1 MMTSTAT
8 ATAITTTT
16 PPLFSSSSTTTTTI
30 AATTNHSHQQTGQE
44 TSRETIVVS
53 PTLSE
58 TKSRKSH
65 PLQSAHLRA
74 MKHNDQQHNKEENSK
89 NSDYQL
95 LMERRKDV
103 IRSSWRAVQ
112 FGLDVKATEIF
123 YNKLFEEHPQVRSI
137 FPNDMSAQYQKL
149 YSAVSMV
156 VRVLDEPEE
165 LLPVLKDLG
174 IRHARYGATRDYY
187 EAVTECFLWT
197 LNSYIVSKMPN
208 NNALRW
214 IFGVVDAWEWAL
226 TFIGITMADAAEEE
240 IARIRDDE
248 EARKA
253 MEEALRISGSA
264 DDGDDDDGNE

>member
-8 ATAITTTT
+8 ATATTT
-16 PPLFSSSSTTTTTI
+16 PPLFSSPSTTTTTT
-30 AATTNHSHQQTGQE
+30 ATTNHTHPQTGQE
-44 TSRETIVVS
+44 TSREKIVIS
-53 PTLSE
+53 PTTLSE
-58 TKSRKSH
+58 TKSRKTH
-65 PLQSAHLRA
+65 PLLSAQLRA
-74 MKHNDQQHNKEENSK
+74 MKHNDQQHNKEANSQ
-89 NSDYQL
+89 NSDYKL
-95 LMERRKDV
+95 LLERRKDV
-103 IRSSWRAVQ
+103 IRSSWRAIQ

-214 IFGVVDAWEWAL
+214 AFDVADAWEWAL
-226 TFIGITMADAAEEE
+226 TFIGNTMADAAEEE
-240 IARIRDDE
+240 IARTRDDE

-253 MEEALRISGSA
+253 IEEALGISGSA
-264 DDGDDDDGNE
+264 DDDDGTE